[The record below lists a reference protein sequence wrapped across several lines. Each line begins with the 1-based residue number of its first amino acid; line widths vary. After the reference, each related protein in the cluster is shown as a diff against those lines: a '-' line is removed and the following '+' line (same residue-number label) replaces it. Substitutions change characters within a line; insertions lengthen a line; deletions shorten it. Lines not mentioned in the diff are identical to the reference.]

1 MKFEYTAGKGPI
13 ARGVAG
19 AAVDLPHSN
28 FMRSS
33 FPGAR
38 AAVCALLMFAQSHA
52 AGRPDGDTFAA
63 NGKSPEG
70 SETFDFGI
78 EWRLF
83 SAGTAKLKST
93 PEGAKETVK
102 WRSSLHL
109 ESAGV
114 IAAFY
119 KLTDQY
125 DVHLEDGY
133 CATSSVFSAQEG
145 KRNRETRVAYDR
157 AKGRATYVEKDLTKN
172 AILHAGQT
180 DTPVCVSDVVGA
192 LYRLRTMKVEP
203 GQTVRL
209 AISDGKKAAQ
219 VRVDARDREEVETK
233 LGKFKTVH
241 YDVNIFNGVLF
252 SRRAQVEV
260 WLSDDTRRLPVQ
272 VRVHLP
278 IVIGTITLQLE
289 KEEKS

>member
-1 MKFEYTAGKGPI
+1 MKFEYTAGAGAI
-13 ARGVAG
+13 ARRVA
-19 AAVDLPHSN
+19 AAALDLPHSN

-33 FPGAR
+33 LSGAR
-38 AAVCALLMFAQSHA
+38 AAVCALLMFSQSHA
-52 AGRPDGDTFAA
+52 VARPDADAFNGNGAFARKA
-63 NGKSPEG
+63 
-70 SETFDFGI
+70 ETLNFGI

-83 SAGTAKLKST
+83 SAGTAKLKSS
-93 PEGAKETVK
+93 PEGAEQKGR

-119 KLTDQY
+119 KLADQY
-125 DVHLEDGY
+125 DVHLEDGF

-180 DTPVCVSDVVGA
+180 DVPECVSDVVGA
-192 LYRLRTMKVEP
+192 LYRLRAMKLDP
-203 GQTVRL
+203 GQTARL

-260 WLSDDTRRLPVQ
+260 WLSDDARRLPVQ

>member
-1 MKFEYTAGKGPI
+1 MKFEYTAGTGSN

-19 AAVDLPHSN
+19 AAGDLPHSN

-33 FPGAR
+33 NSGAG
-38 AAVCALLMFAQSHA
+38 AAACALLILSQSYA
-52 AGRPDGDTFAA
+52 IARPDVDTFAA
-63 NGKSPEG
+63 NGAFSTNT
-70 SETFDFGI
+70 ETLSFGI

-83 SAGTAKLKST
+83 SAGTAKLKSM
-93 PEGAKETVK
+93 PEGAADKGQ
-102 WRSSLHL
+102 WRSSLRL

-119 KLTDQY
+119 KLADQY
-125 DVHLEDGY
+125 DVHLEDGF
-133 CATSSVFSAQEG
+133 CATSSVFTAQEG

-157 AKGRATYVEKDLTKN
+157 AKGRATYVEKDLAKN
-172 AILHAGQT
+172 AILHAVQT
-180 DTPVCVSDVVGA
+180 DVPACVSDVVGA
-192 LYRLRTMKVEP
+192 LYRLRTMKVDP

-209 AISDGKKAAQ
+209 AVSDGKKSAQ
-219 VRVDARDREEVETK
+219 VRVEARDREEVETK
-233 LGKFKTVH
+233 LGKFKTIH
-241 YDVNIFNGVLF
+241 YDVNIFNGILY

-260 WLSDDTRRLPVQ
+260 WLSDDARRLPVQ
-272 VRVHLP
+272 LRIRLP